1 MKEIKIHYSK
11 KRAVALLLIMPVVF
25 GLMFWVFYHFNSNV
39 WSLVSPLVIAL
50 FFFANACYRIYK
62 QRVCMTITDEYFEVN
77 SKFKWRVC
85 FRDVEEFYPVDY
97 NVIGIR
103 YKKTHENWR
112 PDDEIEEGRK
122 ERLNNTDAPGAVYEI
137 STRIMDIKS
146 QKLLYLLNQKLYKQK
161 YQ

>member
-1 MKEIKIHYSK
+1 
-11 KRAVALLLIMPVVF
+11 
-25 GLMFWVFYHFNSNV
+25 
-39 WSLVSPLVIAL
+39 
-50 FFFANACYRIYK
+50 
-62 QRVCMTITDEYFEVN
+62 MTITDEYFEVN